1 MLEISNPLQNA
12 PHFQDPA
19 LFYRSASSV
28 GHGHGPPP
36 RYKICMLHD
45 YFFGPPNFPHKPTFQ
60 TNLSMFGWPC
70 LSRKNGQTP
79 PTRWNKSRM
88 WTIAWYPVGSS
99 LSHLSMILSVRSSLK
114 HGNYIGLAFGG
125 ATSFM
130 KTCVYHKYI
139 HISSFIT
146 CRYIY
151 IYIQSYLP
159 TINGQ
164 YQKQLS
170 KDNVI
175 KHTCVVLYIYHA
187 MTCLV
192 TVSGCCFQTKLYIR
206 RVKYKIIQLNL
217 LSFKYYNSN

>member
-1 MLEISNPLQNA
+1 MAKLHPQDGTSRGCGQSLDILLDLLCHIFQWSLVSEAAWNMETTLAWPLEGQLVSWKHVYIINIYIYL
-12 PHFQDPA
+12 H
-19 LFYRSASSV
+19 SS
-28 GHGHGPPP
+28 
-36 RYKICMLHD
+36 
-45 YFFGPPNFPHKPTFQ
+45 
-60 TNLSMFGWPC
+60 
-70 LSRKNGQTP
+70 
-79 PTRWNKSRM
+79 
-88 WTIAWYPVGSS
+88 PVD
-99 LSHLSMILSVRSSLK
+99 
-114 HGNYIGLAFGG
+114 
-125 ATSFM
+125 
-130 KTCVYHKYI
+130 
-139 HISSFIT
+139 
-146 CRYIY
+146 IY